1 MKKLLKYVAV
11 AVVLIIVAYNMVYFK
26 KLDEVK
32 ASATKA
38 FDAEG
43 YAKTFMDKKL
53 PVAESKA
60 VEINGLLAKL
70 RTDPHDTFDAYG
82 HALAIGSTRF
92 FMIKGKGVI
101 DSVTYD
107 VVKLKTGPNGGTINI
122 ATEFVF
128 GNAIRD
134 ASNLV
139 NINDFTNTIDLSNV
153 SAEINKI
160 IRTKVL
166 PPFKEKAKKGDTV
179 EFVGAVELNSAHL
192 DTDDIEVI
200 PVSLKLIP

>member
-1 MKKLLKYVAV
+1 MKKLIKYVAV
-11 AVVLIIVAYNMVYFK
+11 VVVLFIVAYNMVYFK

-70 RTDPHDTFDAYG
+70 KSDPHDTFDAYG

-92 FMIKGKGVI
+92 FMVKGKGII

-107 VVKLKTGPNGGTINI
+107 VIKLKTGADSSSISI

-134 ASNLV
+134 ASNQV

-160 IRTKVL
+160 IRTRVL
-166 PPFKEKAKKGDTV
+166 PPFKAKAKKGDKV
-179 EFVGAVELNSAHL
+179 EFTGAIELNSAHL
-192 DTDDIEVI
+192 IIDDVEVI
-200 PVSLKLIP
+200 PATLKLNP